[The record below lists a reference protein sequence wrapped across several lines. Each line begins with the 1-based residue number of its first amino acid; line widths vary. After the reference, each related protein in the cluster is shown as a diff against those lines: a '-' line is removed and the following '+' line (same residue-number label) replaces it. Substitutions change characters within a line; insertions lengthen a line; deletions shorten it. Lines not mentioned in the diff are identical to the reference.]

1 MNKMVTIC
9 VTNSNGNIFLLFLPL
24 MHNLL
29 AYEKGPSMES
39 AVSFAPLRP
48 AGFVNYMGRAGLGQ
62 GLLFAGQGSLF
73 FRGAGQ
79 ASLQAMTKTEHKI

>member
-1 MNKMVTIC
+1 MKLFSYSFFLSFIIC
-9 VTNSNGNIFLLFLPL
+9 RR
-24 MHNLL
+24 
-29 AYEKGPSMES
+29 YEKGQLIES
-39 AVSFAPLRP
+39 ALSFAPLRP

-73 FRGAGQ
+73 SAGRGGAGQ